1 MSASVPASLLRSL
14 ATLRWVAVGGQSLVV
29 LLVVHGLGLPLLSLP
44 LWLGVAALA
53 LFNAWAWP
61 RSRRLTEASEAE
73 ALGHILVDLANLTWM
88 IAWSG
93 GAMNPFASL
102 FLLPLALAAVAMP
115 WRAVCIVLAGCA
127 AGYAV
132 SALCGL
138 PLPHPHGLLGDSF
151 DLHLW
156 GMAVNFAVSG
166 AVVTGFLT
174 RLAQT
179 LREREQELARLR
191 EQFARREGIVALATH
206 AAAVAHELNT
216 PLGTLT
222 LMVEDAIADAKPG
235 STQQADV
242 LLMAQLLDEC
252 RDRVRQLAQPA
263 DDSLA
268 AQPRLLRSVLDQL
281 VERWQLLRPAIVLDR
296 RDVLPSDLIVS
307 WDAGIGHLLQAL
319 LNNAADASQAAG
331 STQVEL
337 EMEWNDG
344 LLSGHVR
351 DFGSGPA
358 AGAALLPGRLFQSS
372 KPDGLGVGLVLSHAT
387 VERLGGRLALGSAG
401 SFGASVRFELPLAA
415 LETP

>member
-1 MSASVPASLLRSL
+1 MATTVPAGLLRTL

-29 LLVVHGLGLPLLSLP
+29 LLAVHLLGLPLQSAP
-44 LWLGVAALA
+44 LWGGIAALA
-53 LFNAWAWP
+53 LFNVWAWH
-61 RSRRLTEASEAE
+61 RARRLAE
-73 ALGHILVDLANLTWM
+73 ATQGEALLHVLVDLANLAWM

-102 FLLPLALAAVAMP
+102 FLLPLALVAVAMP
-115 WRAVCIVLAGCA
+115 WRAVLAVMLACA

-132 SALCGL
+132 STVFGR
-138 PLPHPHGLLGDSF
+138 PLPHMHGVFGDTL

-156 GMAVNFAVSG
+156 GMAVNFVVSG

-222 LMVEDAIADAKPG
+222 LMVEDVLADAPAG
-235 STQQADV
+235 SVQQADAQ
-242 LLMAQLLDEC
+242 LMAQLLDEC

-268 AQPRLLRSVLDQL
+268 QPRLLRGVLDQL
-281 VERWQLLRPAIVLDR
+281 VERWQLLRPAIQLDR
-296 RDVLPSDLIVS
+296 QEQLPADVVVN

-331 STQVEL
+331 SAQVEL
-337 EMEWNDG
+337 EMEWTDG
-344 LLSGHVR
+344 LLRGCVR
-351 DFGSGPA
+351 DFGRGVS
-358 AGAALLPGRLFQSS
+358 AGENLLPGRLFQSS

-387 VERLGGRLALGSAG
+387 VERLGGRLAVGSAG
-401 SFGASVRFELPLAA
+401 TFGASVRFELPLASVA
-415 LETP
+415 GA